1 MAQIRHVQK
10 RDGSVVKFDQDKIT
24 EAIWKAA
31 QSVGGTDHT
40 MAEKISGQVATILEV
55 FFKDESTIPTV
66 EQIQDFVEKILM
78 ENGARLRPDDVLS
91 ENVHAKTAKAYIL
104 YREEHK
110 KIREKRADLLGMET
124 TSKFSVNAIKVL
136 KQRYLLRDENHNVI
150 ETPEEMM
157 RRVAHAVAQSD
168 KNYKGAN
175 AEQTEQKFYDLL
187 TSLDFLPNSP
197 TLMNADT
204 ERPQLAGCFVI
215 DVEDSIE
222 SIFDAVKKT
231 AMIHQTGGGTGF
243 NFSKIRPKGD
253 YVETTHGTSSGPVS
267 FMKVFDT
274 ATGTM
279 KSGGKRRGANM
290 GILNVNH
297 PDILEFI
304 TCKEN
309 ENKITNFNIS
319 VGVTG
324 EFMKSVERN
333 EDYDLINP
341 HNGQAVNR
349 LNARSVFELIVAGA
363 WKNGEP
369 GLIFLDRIEEE
380 NPTPE
385 IGKLEATNPCG
396 EQPLLPYEAC
406 NLGSINVSHFTKNG
420 DLDLDRLAQT
430 IELAVH
436 FLDNVID
443 AGDYLLPEINNI
455 VHANRKIGLG
465 IMGFADLL
473 VQLEIPYNS
482 PMGIQLAEKLMEF
495 IQNHA
500 KKTSEKLGEIRGSF
514 PNFAKSVYP
523 GKGFKHMRNATV
535 TTIAPTGTLAMIA
548 ECSSGIEPL
557 YAIVYTKEVLD
568 KNELI
573 YTNRYF
579 EEELKN
585 RDLYGKDLMRKI
597 SQNNGSVQT
606 IREVPAELKKIYVTT
621 EDIAPE
627 WHVKMQAAFQKHTDN
642 AISKTIN
649 FSAEAT
655 IEEVKNAY
663 LLAYELGCKGITI
676 YRNKSRTA
684 QVFKHDTAEENQ
696 QVSIFDEKT
705 AERIAKNSRFSATQK
720 AKQVELPPIQSN

>member
-1 MAQIRHVQK
+1 MQIHHVQK
-10 RDGSVVKFDQDKIT
+10 RDGSVVKFDQNKIT

-31 QSVGGTDHT
+31 QSVGGTDHAS
-40 MAEKISGQVATILEV
+40 AEKISGQVATILEV

-78 ENGARLRPDDVLS
+78 ESG
-91 ENVHAKTAKAYIL
+91 HAKTAKTYIL

-168 KNYKGAN
+168 KNYKNTN

-187 TSLDFLPNSP
+187 TNLDFLPNSP
-197 TLMNADT
+197 TLMNAST
-204 ERPQLAGCFVI
+204 ERPQLASCFVI

-253 YVETTHGTSSGPVS
+253 YVKTTHGTSSGPVS

-274 ATGTM
+274 ATSTM

-319 VGVTG
+319 VGVTD

-369 GLIFLDRIEEE
+369 GLIFLDRLEEG

-385 IGKLEATNPCG
+385 VGRLEATNPCG

-430 IELAVH
+430 IDLAVH
-436 FLDNVID
+436 FLDNIID
-443 AGDYLLPEINNI
+443 AGDYLLPEINKI

-473 VQLEIPYNS
+473 VQLEISYNS
-482 PMGIQLAEKLMEF
+482 TTGIELAEKLMEF

-500 KKTSEKLGEIRGSF
+500 KKASEKLGEIRGSF
-514 PNFAKSVYP
+514 PNFTKSVYP
-523 GKGFKHMRNATV
+523 KKGFKQMRNATV

-597 SQNNGSVQT
+597 AQHNGSVQT
-606 IREVPAELKKIYVTT
+606 IREIPADLKKIYVTT

-684 QVFKHDTAEENQ
+684 QVLKHDADAENN

-705 AERIAKNSRFSATQK
+705 QEKIAKNARFSATQK